1 MPLSRDEIAVLDAH
15 QLTDEYERAKLEL
28 DSLLKIVETDN
39 AKKVVLAESINRARI
54 SYVMVRSREYPNHH
68 FNDFNTAD
76 LLPAK

>member
-39 AKKVVLAESINRARI
+39 AKKVALAESINRARI

-76 LLPAK
+76 LLPVG